1 MLNISVFL
9 PNKPGMLAKFLNILI
24 ESDIEIRALTV
35 AENKEFGLLLFL
47 VDKPDECI
55 KLLEKNNY
63 DVSITEVI
71 AVKMIL
77 SNNTK
82 ELREIAK
89 ILGENE
95 VNIEYLYS
103 ALIKNE
109 SYLILRLNNNKKGKE
124 VLKTKG
130 YDVVSRT

>member
-35 AENKEFGLLLFL
+35 AENKEYGLLLFL
-47 VDKPDECI
+47 VDKTDECI
-55 KLLEKNNY
+55 EILEKNNY

-109 SYLILRLNNNKKGKE
+109 SYLILRLDNNKKGKE

-130 YDVVSRT
+130 YDIVN

>member
-1 MLNISVFL
+1 
-9 PNKPGMLAKFLNILI
+9 MLAKFLNILI

-47 VDKPDECI
+47 VDKSDECI

-109 SYLILRLNNNKKGKE
+109 SYLILRLDNNKKGKE